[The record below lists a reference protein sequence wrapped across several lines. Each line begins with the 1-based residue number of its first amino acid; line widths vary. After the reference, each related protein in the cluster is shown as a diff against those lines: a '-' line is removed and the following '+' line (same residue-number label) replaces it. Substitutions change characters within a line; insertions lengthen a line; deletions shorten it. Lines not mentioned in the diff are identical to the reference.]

1 MTTERSQ
8 LIETLRAKAILLRRR
23 ERGLLELRAQ
33 DANTQTWLQV
43 FRKRSPSLVAAQM
56 GSLRDT
62 HVT

>member
-8 LIETLRAKAILLRRR
+8 LIESLRAKAMLLRRR
-23 ERGLLELRAQ
+23 ERELLELRAQ
-33 DANTQTWLQV
+33 HARTRTWLQV

-56 GSLRDT
+56 GSLLDT